1 MTIGKA
7 EAQREKLLK
16 FSQLESGCVS
26 IAAVI
31 MMHSIMFPNFENHIA
46 METME
51 E

>member
-26 IAAVI
+26 IAAGI
-31 MMHSIMFPNFENHIA
+31 MMYSIMFPNFENHVA